1 MDLRQYRKDKFGM
14 TSFQRLNEDNYQN
27 LFVTR
32 LPGAVDENNFE
43 SLNLYES
50 TVDKCVS
57 NTCDTISEPIVI
69 HDETDYTSFMW
80 ILLLISI
87 FVAGLRFL
95 IY

>member
-1 MDLRQYRKDKFGM
+1 MDLRQYRKDKSGM
-14 TSFQRLNEDNYQN
+14 PSFQRLNEDNYQK

-50 TVDKCVS
+50 TVDKCET
-57 NTCDTISEPIVI
+57 NTRDTISEPIVI
-69 HDETDYTSFMW
+69 HDETDYTSIMLM
-80 ILLLISI
+80 LLLISI
-87 FVAGLRFL
+87 FVVGIRFL